1 MWKRFVYENTPV
13 YVHTQSAHWF
23 VPSPK
28 ADEALRLGQ
37 EDDTLNALRARI
49 GTPNPPVYAPKTDE
63 KVALQEFWIHL
74 TNRCNLTCT
83 HCLFSSSPSEKD
95 TLTLAKLLP
104 LVEEA
109 YALGARLF
117 VLSGGEPTVHP
128 EFCALVEAILA
139 FKDAEVAV
147 LTNGLLLEKT
157 LTCKDYPKARVHFQ
171 VSLDGLPKAH
181 EAIRGKGSFTK
192 LERNLAWLKNA
203 GYPYS
208 LSLCLHPLNVHETPE
223 VVRLAK
229 SLGANHVH
237 FMWPFSRG
245 RAQQE
250 PLMDEKVL
258 FEALLRACAQA
269 EKEGV
274 IIDNLEALKTQIFAP
289 AGTVHDGSSSGRT
302 ALAYDGSFYPS
313 AAMVGEKALLMEGRS
328 IAEALQSPVAKAIR
342 ESSVVNLTTP
352 LRFLLGGGDFDHSF
366 AHANTFMGDDPYE
379 RVMEK
384 LALSLIVQAAKESP
398 VEGVGLQLEMGEI
411 LYSCGANEGVVCVH
425 SNCLVATGESASLR
439 LVKDFYHD
447 AALEDKEDILNPV
460 CYEEQYLSHIPQSLR
475 FRGYGCGSPVLDA
488 ALVPN
493 EAMLDL
499 GSGRGVECFIAA
511 KLVGEGGRV
520 RGVDMLDSML
530 DIASKGAR
538 EVAQQLGYDNL
549 SFVKGYLESLPEP
562 DQSYDVVTSNCVL
575 NLSSH
580 KRKLFGEIFRV
591 LKNGGRLVVSD
602 VVCDE
607 EPSASIRNDSKLS
620 GECIGGALTITHLL
634 GLLRESGFE
643 NVRLLKRFFYRQVQG
658 HSFYSLTFEAHKPQ
672 TSPLQT
678 VMYQGP
684 LARLVLEDGTV
695 LLKGVKAQISSHHAK
710 ALETKLFIFDGSGNV
725 ANQEGQGCACAV
737 PPEKPKPTALNL
749 APAKPAPSFSLAKK
763 AANCM
768 VCGEGLV
775 YSQVSQENRCY
786 YCGKTVQTSVTC
798 KENHFVCDTCH
809 AKEALE
815 VIEHICAHSNETDML
830 ALFETI
836 RKHPSVPKHG
846 PEHHAMVPAIIVTA
860 FKNSGGNVAQD
871 ALHVAITRGASV
883 MGGACGFLGVCGAA
897 SGVGIGFAIALG
909 ASPVKAQSR
918 QLAQQATHAVLGE
931 IATYE
936 AARCCN
942 REVWTALTIAAKL
955 SEMFLHVK
963 LEAAAL
969 SKCDQKKF
977 NQYCYG
983 KLCPIF

>member
-1 MWKRFVYENTPV
+1 
-13 YVHTQSAHWF
+13 
-23 VPSPK
+23 
-28 ADEALRLGQ
+28 
-37 EDDTLNALRARI
+37 
-49 GTPNPPVYAPKTDE
+49 
-63 KVALQEFWIHL
+63 
-74 TNRCNLTCT
+74 
-83 HCLFSSSPSEKD
+83 
-95 TLTLAKLLP
+95 
-104 LVEEA
+104 
-109 YALGARLF
+109 
-117 VLSGGEPTVHP
+117 
-128 EFCALVEAILA
+128 
-139 FKDAEVAV
+139 
-147 LTNGLLLEKT
+147 
-157 LTCKDYPKARVHFQ
+157 
-171 VSLDGLPKAH
+171 
-181 EAIRGKGSFTK
+181 
-192 LERNLAWLKNA
+192 
-203 GYPYS
+203 
-208 LSLCLHPLNVHETPE
+208 
-223 VVRLAK
+223 
-229 SLGANHVH
+229 
-237 FMWPFSRG
+237 MWPFSKG
-245 RAQQE
+245 RAQEE
-250 PLMDEKVL
+250 PLMEEEKL
-258 FEALLRACAQA
+258 FEALLRAQEEAH
-269 EKEGV
+269 KEGL

-289 AGTVHDGSSSGRT
+289 SGTVHDGSSSGRT
-302 ALAYDGSFYPS
+302 ALAYDGNFYPS
-313 AAMVGEKALLMEGRS
+313 AAMVGEAALLMEGQS

-342 ESSVVNLTTP
+342 DSSIATLASP

-366 AHANTFMGDDPYE
+366 AHAGTFMGDDPYGG
-379 RVMEK
+379 VMEK
-384 LALSLIVQAAKESP
+384 LAFYLIVQEAQKNP
-398 VEGVGLQLEMGEI
+398 VDGVGLQLEMGEI
-411 LYSCGANEGVVCVH
+411 LYSCGANGGVARVH

-439 LVKDFYHD
+439 IVKDFYHD

-460 CYEEQYLSHIPQSLR
+460 CYEEQYLAHIPKPLR

-488 ALVPN
+488 SLRAG

-511 KLVGEGGRV
+511 KLVGKSGRV

-530 DIASKGAR
+530 AIASQGAK
-538 EVAQQLGYDNL
+538 EVAQQLGYNNL
-549 SFVKGYLESLPEP
+549 SFAKGYLESLPEP
-562 DQSYDVVTSNCVL
+562 SQSYDVVTSNCVL

-607 EPSASIRNDSKLS
+607 EPSASIRNDGKLS

-672 TSPLQT
+672 ISPLQT

-684 LARLVLEDGTV
+684 LARLVLEEGTV
-695 LLKGVKAQISSHHAK
+695 LLQGVKATIPAHYAK
-710 ALETKLFIFDGSGNV
+710 ALESELFIFDSTGAVS
-725 ANQEGQGCACAV
+725 NQEGQGCACAV
-737 PPEKPKPTALNL
+737 PPEKPKPAGFSL
-749 APAKPAPSFSLAKK
+749 APVKAVPSFSLTKK

-830 ALFETI
+830 ALYETI

-860 FKNSGGNVAQD
+860 FKNSGGSVAQD
-871 ALHVAITRGASV
+871 ALHVALTRGASV

-897 SGVGIGFAIALG
+897 SGVGIGFAVCLG

-955 SEMFLHVK
+955 SKTFLHVK

-983 KLCPIF
+983 KQCPIF